1 MRELAEMLCVV
12 LLLQNM
18 FKKTI
23 LKNGLR
29 LITAPMPASQTV
41 TVLVLFAAGS
51 KYETKEISGL
61 SHFLEHMFFKGTKKR
76 PDTTA
81 IAEVLDR
88 VGGRYNAFTS
98 KEFTGYWAKVA
109 NDHLDLALDWVSD
122 ILLNS
127 KFDGAEIAKER
138 GVIIEEINMYMDTP
152 MVYVENLWEQLLY
165 GDQPAGWDVIGT
177 KEIISKVTRAQFLD
191 YFKTHYKTENALVCV
206 GGAIDGA
213 VSQKVQKYF
222 GRLAKGEETKKL
234 AVREKQ
240 AKPEALIFNKATDQT
255 HLCLGMRAY
264 DIFHKDRIALLVLA
278 NILGGMMSSRL
289 WISVREKKGL
299 AYYVRASVENYT
311 DSGYLVA
318 QAGVANNRV
327 EEAITA
333 ILKEYQKIR
342 DQKISLAEIKKAKDN
357 IKGAMRISLETS
369 DELASWLAMQEI
381 LKKEILTPEEVF
393 VKVDAVSA
401 SDLARVAHD
410 IFQPQKLNLALIGP
424 FKEKEKFERL
434 LKL

>member
-255 HLCLGMRAY
+255 HLCLGVRAY

>member
-1 MRELAEMLCVV
+1 
-12 LLLQNM
+12 
-18 FKKTI
+18 
-23 LKNGLR
+23 
-29 LITAPMPASQTV
+29 MPASQTV

-255 HLCLGMRAY
+255 HLCLGVRAY

>member
-255 HLCLGMRAY
+255 HLCLGVRAY

-318 QAGVANNRV
+318 QTSVSNNRV
-327 EEAITA
+327 DEAITA
-333 ILKEYQKIR
+333 ILKEYQTIR
-342 DQKISLAEIKKAKDN
+342 DQKISLAQIQKVKDN